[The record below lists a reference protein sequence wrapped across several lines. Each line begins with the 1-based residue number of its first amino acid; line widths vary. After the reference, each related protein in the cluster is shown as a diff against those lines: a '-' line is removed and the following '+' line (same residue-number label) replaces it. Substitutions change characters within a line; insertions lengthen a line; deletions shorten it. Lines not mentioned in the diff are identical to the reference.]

1 MPLQKV
7 KNKSM
12 LYTGS
17 TFIKSLQYWAKSFRI
32 LLWCWYLPLEEVAK
46 CDAYSKDDY
55 NRHHEDTDDVAW
67 QTKRTRKVKNVTYK
81 YVTKIFTLLYR
92 VNYNIPS
99 MPRSFF
105 FLGPVCTRWLIPIT
119 GCTAATSPREG
130 PDLAGWKLCVEGG
143 VPVELRDSASV
154 RTQSNKASV
163 KQTDKWLLTLYIYF
177 IFYMTSSLA
186 DLSLSI
192 LILRYSEVTV
202 FWTERDV
209 LIWASLL
216 FVWTAVHAR

>member
-1 MPLQKV
+1 
-7 KNKSM
+7 
-12 LYTGS
+12 
-17 TFIKSLQYWAKSFRI
+17 
-32 LLWCWYLPLEEVAK
+32 
-46 CDAYSKDDY
+46 
-55 NRHHEDTDDVAW
+55 
-67 QTKRTRKVKNVTYK
+67 
-81 YVTKIFTLLYR
+81 
-92 VNYNIPS
+92 

-154 RTQSNKASV
+154 RPQSNKASV
-163 KQTDKWLLTLYIYF
+163 KQTDKWLLTLYIYL

-216 FVWTAVHAR
+216 FVWTAVHARQCMRVHLCPLSAEWHTKNTVVKTFEARLGLCSDRILIQIWSALPSLTVWSQFCEQCVLSCHFFFSLSNFIKWMTGAFVRYVILVL